1 MSWHQR
7 LSNLF
12 RRDRV
17 WHEIDRELAFHLHER
32 VDELKAS
39 GMPEDEA
46 LRLAKQQLGAAR
58 LHLEDTR
65 AIDIP
70 AWLESVAEDLRYA
83 LRNLWRNA
91 SLSGAVVATLTLGI
105 GLNASIFTLIDGFG
119 FRPFVEKD
127 PGSFVWILASYSAPN
142 SNSAPQAAA
151 RGSLEWSDYLA
162 MRQAARGVHD
172 FAAWQQVQAPLELRD
187 TASVRAFLVTCNFFG
202 LHSVHHAELGRLF
215 EPADCAE
222 GLPTIVLTHELWQD
236 RFDSDPQI
244 VGKSIHYNGRPV
256 TVIGVA
262 RLTAFAGALENV
274 RAWIPH
280 TAALQ
285 LGIGGRFT
293 KVLQVAARLNPS
305 VSRQAVASELTVI
318 ARQQDQLHPN
328 RLTHIVTTDG
338 SRFADPQSRAG
349 FFFVVLF
356 IMGILLIVVL
366 MSCANVATLLLSR
379 AAGRHREI
387 AVRLAL
393 GAGSGRL
400 VRMLL
405 TENAVLAAIAGAAS
419 LYVVYHVP
427 DLLFSYV
434 SGGKAFPF
442 DLNWRVFT
450 YLAAVTG
457 MAAVLSGLAPA
468 FEALNVHIAESLKGG
483 PGWSGSRAGAMP
495 TGPRIRSFL
504 VAGQVSL
511 SLVLLIGAGIC
522 IAAYGRATLGNP
534 GFDTRHVVGTIVRL
548 NGPAPKSWSA
558 FNRNLADSVR
568 VLPGVEATASALSRP
583 VFGLVYA
590 FVHAPGEPPVEVQ
603 YNAVSPDYFATVK
616 LPIERGRALR
626 AGDPAPGHGAA
637 PVVVS
642 SELARQFWPGQDAL
656 GKTLRT
662 GGGDILEV
670 AGLAPDTAVHNLGSV
685 DKPTFY
691 QMWDPASA
699 LYAPLVRFRDGR
711 AGDGAA
717 MSGAVRAALQRALP
731 DAAVDARVIQSELD
745 QGLGPFR
752 SLAVLITMLGAIALA
767 LALIG
772 IYGVVSFAV
781 KQRTKEVGI
790 RIALGAQKPDIFR
803 AILVDGLRP
812 IGVGLLVGM
821 ALALAV
827 SRMVSVM
834 LRSSEFHLNTG
845 DPGAYAAV
853 SIILTGSAVAA
864 MIGPALR
871 AAACNPIDVLREE

>member
-17 WHEIDRELAFHLHER
+17 WHDIDRELSFHLHER

-46 LRLAKQQLGAAR
+46 LRLAQQQLGAAR
-58 LHLEDTR
+58 LHLED
-65 AIDIP
+65 ALEIDIA
-70 AWLESVAEDLRYA
+70 AWLESVVEDLRYA
-83 LRNLWRNA
+83 LRNLSRNA

-105 GLNASIFTLIDGFG
+105 GLNASIFTLIDGFA
-119 FRPFVEKD
+119 FRPLVEKD
-127 PGSFVWILASYSAPN
+127 PRSFVWILASYSAPD
-142 SNSAPQAAA
+142 SNGVRHTAAA
-151 RGSLEWSDYLA
+151 EPLEWSDYLA
-162 MRQAARGVHD
+162 LRETARSVHD

-202 LHSVHHAELGRLF
+202 LHNVDHAELGRLF
-215 EPADCAE
+215 EPGDCTQ
-222 GLPTIVLTHELWQD
+222 GPPTIVLTHELWQE
-236 RFDSDPQI
+236 RFGSDPQI
-244 VGKSIHYNGRPV
+244 VGKAIHYNGRPV

-274 RAWIPH
+274 RSWIPH
-280 TAALQ
+280 TAAPQ

-293 KVLQVAARLNPS
+293 KVLQVAARLNPG
-305 VSRQAVASELTVI
+305 VSRSAVASELTMI

-328 RLTHIVTTDG
+328 RQTQILTTDG
-338 SRFADPQSRAG
+338 SRFADPQTSAR
-349 FFFVVLF
+349 FFFVILF

-366 MSCANVATLLLSR
+366 MACANVATLLLSR

-387 AVRLAL
+387 AVRMAL

-427 DLLFSYV
+427 GLLFSYV
-434 SGGKAFPF
+434 SVGKTFPF
-442 DLNWRVFT
+442 DLNWRVVA

-457 MAAVLSGLAPA
+457 VAAVLSGLAPA
-468 FEALNVHIAESLKGG
+468 SEALNVHIAESLKGG
-483 PGWSGSRAGAMP
+483 LGWSRSRTGAMP
-495 TGPRIRSFL
+495 TGPRLRGFL

-522 IAAYGRATLGNP
+522 IAAYGRATLGDL
-534 GFDTRHVVGTIVRL
+534 GFDTRHVVGTVVRL

-558 FNRNLADSVR
+558 FNRNLVDSIR
-568 VLPGVEATASALSRP
+568 ALPGVEAAASALSRP
-583 VFGLVYA
+583 VFGLAYT

-616 LPIERGRALR
+616 LPIERGRWLR

-637 PVVVS
+637 PVVIS
-642 SELARQFWPGQDAL
+642 RELARQFWPAEDAL

-662 GGGDILEV
+662 AAGGILEV
-670 AGLAPDTAVHNLGSV
+670 VGLAPDTSVHNFGGV

-691 QMWDPASA
+691 QIWDPDSA
-699 LYAPLVRFRDGR
+699 LYVPIVRFR
-711 AGDGAA
+711 GDGAA

-731 DAAVDARVIQSELD
+731 DAAVGAQVIQSELD
-745 QGLGPFR
+745 QALSPFR

-781 KQRTKEVGI
+781 KQRTQEVGI

-803 AILVDGLRP
+803 TILVDGLRP

-821 ALALAV
+821 ALVLAV

-834 LRSSEFHLNTG
+834 LRSSEFHINTG
-845 DPGAYAAV
+845 DSEAYAV
-853 SIILTGSAVAA
+853 VCIILTASAVAA

-871 AAACNPIDVLREE
+871 AAACNPIDVLRQE